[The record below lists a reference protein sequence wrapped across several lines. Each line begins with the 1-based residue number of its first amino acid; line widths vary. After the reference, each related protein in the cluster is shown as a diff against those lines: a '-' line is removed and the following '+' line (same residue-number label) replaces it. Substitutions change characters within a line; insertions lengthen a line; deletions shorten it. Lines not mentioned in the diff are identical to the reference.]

1 MNRRELFA
9 SVLGWIVAARHAES
23 ILFAQRKPIEPDL
36 ASLADS
42 GKLVVF
48 NRQASKFV
56 DGGRQGVRMSE
67 APNDGVAYV
76 PGLEFS
82 NGTIEM
88 DIRGKDVQQQS
99 FVGVAFHGVDGT
111 TYDAVYFRPF
121 NFRTDDQ
128 ARRIRAV
135 QYVSHPAYPWQK
147 LRADSPGTYEKGLN
161 PPPDPNA
168 WFHARI
174 VVASPKVTVYV
185 GSANEPSLVVDQLS
199 DRRKGLVGVWVGNTS
214 GGDFANLRTTPA

>member
-99 FVGVAFHGVDGT
+99 FVGVAFHGNGKDAYILAVGGKDEADVPSIWVSVINADGT
-111 TYDAVYFRPF
+111 WDTM
-121 NFRTDDQ
+121 DQ
-128 ARRIRAV
+128 A
-135 QYVSHPAYPWQK
+135 S
-147 LRADSPGTYEKGLN
+147 
-161 PPPDPNA
+161 
-168 WFHARI
+168 
-174 VVASPKVTVYV
+174 
-185 GSANEPSLVVDQLS
+185 
-199 DRRKGLVGVWVGNTS
+199 TS
-214 GGDFANLRTTPA
+214 GL